1 MGLPKLKTKISVEDY
16 LEGEKFSRTKH
27 EYVEGELYAMA
38 GTSNNHSRISVN
50 LTTALAT
57 HLRDS
62 ACEPF
67 AGETKVRAAIN
78 VFYYPDVLV
87 SCEESEEDPYFRNNP
102 ILVIEIT
109 SPSTEHID
117 RREKLFAYQRI
128 ASVQEYAVVDQH
140 RMNVELHRR
149 QPDGRWITYFFDASD
164 DEIEFQSVD
173 LTLPITEIYR
183 RVRFEKNAGNTD
195 NNE

>member
-16 LEGEKFSRTKH
+16 LEGEKFSQVKH
-27 EYVEGELYAMA
+27 EYIDGEVFAMA
-38 GTSNNHSRISVN
+38 GTSNNHARISVN
-50 LTTALAT
+50 LTTALSN

-78 VFYYPDVLV
+78 IFYYPDILV
-87 SCEESEEDPYFRNNP
+87 SCEESEEDAYFRNNP
-102 ILVIEIT
+102 ILIVEIT
-109 SPSTEHID
+109 SPSTATID

-128 ASVQEYAVVDQH
+128 ASLQEYVIIDQH
-140 RMNVELHRR
+140 RVNIELHRR
-149 QPDGRWITYFFDASD
+149 QPNGTWITYFFDASD
-164 DEIEFQSVD
+164 DEVEFQSVD
-173 LTLPITEIYR
+173 LTLPIPEIYR
-183 RVRFEKNAGNTD
+183 RVRFNNNADTD